1 MSNRS
6 MDMSDMLESMDVAT
20 ATTSAATASANAS
33 RRASMRSMM
42 SVDFSDEELME
53 LRDRAG
59 SVGNAST
66 ASQSGIAR
74 RLSSLRRLAP
84 VNEFND
90 SEADCDEKTVI
101 VRRPST
107 AMSTFEDEKE

>member
-6 MDMSDMLESMDVAT
+6 MDMSDMLESMDT
-20 ATTSAATASANAS
+20 AMIQSSSASANAS

-42 SVDFSDEELME
+42 SVEFSDEELRE
-53 LRDRAG
+53 LRDRAN
-59 SVGNAST
+59 SS
-66 ASQSGIAR
+66 SQNGIAR
-74 RLSSLRRLAP
+74 RLSSLRRLTP

-101 VRRPST
+101 VRRPSA
-107 AMSTFEDEKE
+107 AMSAFDDEKED